1 MNRFHLKED
10 NRLPNLSVRFSPDI
24 TYRIES
30 VNSQN
35 YDKQE
40 ALSQWNDYID
50 WILRYLSNPVIA
62 WDNMNRFHHTSN
74 GETFIEE
81 LGMDVGFIIETDN
94 NANQYVYVFYL
105 DLKTDDYGL
114 NESIK
119 KKSIILTEIELR
131 KIIFESI
138 RKVLY
143 N

>member
-1 MNRFHLKED
+1 
-10 NRLPNLSVRFSPDI
+10 
-24 TYRIES
+24 
-30 VNSQN
+30 
-35 YDKQE
+35 
-40 ALSQWNDYID
+40 
-50 WILRYLSNPVIA
+50 
-62 WDNMNRFHHTSN
+62 MNRFHHTSN

-131 KIIFESI
+131 KIISESI

>member
-1 MNRFHLKED
+1 M
-10 NRLPNLSVRFSPDI
+10 
-24 TYRIES
+24 
-30 VNSQN
+30 
-35 YDKQE
+35 
-40 ALSQWNDYID
+40 
-50 WILRYLSNPVIA
+50 
-62 WDNMNRFHHTSN
+62 
-74 GETFIEE
+74 
-81 LGMDVGFIIETDN
+81 IETDN

-131 KIIFESI
+131 KIISESI

>member
-1 MNRFHLKED
+1 
-10 NRLPNLSVRFSPDI
+10 
-24 TYRIES
+24 
-30 VNSQN
+30 
-35 YDKQE
+35 
-40 ALSQWNDYID
+40 
-50 WILRYLSNPVIA
+50 
-62 WDNMNRFHHTSN
+62 MNRFHHTSN

-119 KKSIILTEIELR
+119 KKKYYTDRNRIT
-131 KIIFESI
+131 KNHI
-138 RKVLY
+138 RI

>member
-1 MNRFHLKED
+1 M
-10 NRLPNLSVRFSPDI
+10 
-24 TYRIES
+24 Y
-30 VNSQN
+30 
-35 YDKQE
+35 
-40 ALSQWNDYID
+40 
-50 WILRYLSNPVIA
+50 
-62 WDNMNRFHHTSN
+62 RFHHNSN
-74 GETFIEE
+74 GEKFIEE

-131 KIIFESI
+131 KIIAESI